1 MFRFVGRRTAA
12 VSHMQHGLNGE
23 RIHLVAGR
31 WFKRTDAR
39 CEIHVGDGSDFSE
52 FVSER
57 RRCDVRMSVC
67 MRRLYILVEFRNVKS
82 RCPLGK
88 MEVYE
93 LLVLNVTQRY
103 NKKPWKETFFIKS
116 SRDERRRIRHPV
128 RRV

>member
-1 MFRFVGRRTAA
+1 MEREFTWWRGGDLRGR
-12 VSHMQHGLNGE
+12 
-23 RIHLVAGR
+23 
-31 WFKRTDAR
+31 DAR
-39 CEIHVGDGSDFSE
+39 CEKHVGDGSDFSE